1 MLYFADVTGSFAA
14 AGLVMAVLLLSS
26 VVLEVPTGVVSDWV
40 GRKGT
45 LVAGALAMLGAVC
58 AYAVADGLAVLL
70 LGACLEGLSQSLFS
84 GNNDALLMDTLTE
97 VGREGEFAEMTG
109 RIRSAQQ
116 AGAALTAGLGGVI
129 AAVWGLRA
137 AVTALMQREFS
148 PAHRAT
154 MGSVGALGV
163 SLATAVIALGVGL
176 LADRLGI
183 ITALLLTQAGQFA
196 SMFFFR
202 AAFKPSAETGGR
214 PNE

>member
-1 MLYFADVTGSFAA
+1 VLYFADVTGSFAA
-14 AGLVMAVLLLSS
+14 AGLVMAVLLMSS

-58 AYAVADGLAVLL
+58 AYAAADGLAALL
-70 LGACLEGLSQSLFS
+70 LGACLEGLSQALFS

-129 AAVWGLRA
+129 A

-202 AAFKPSAETGGR
+202 AAFKPSAGDGGR
-214 PNE
+214 LNE